1 MILFRTFPFLIVFL
15 WGFLGV
21 GNAYSQ
27 TGNDTL
33 PYDFHSPQQWQ
44 NPLYSSNGG
53 FFLSYPSI
61 LSPEIEYNSESGNYT
76 VNHSKSKFRIS
87 NPTYFTF
94 SEYSNY
100 NYDQQKQNYWKQKI
114 ASPSLNDQNKSK
126 GPLSIDI
133 GGEVFDKIFGN
144 SSVDIRPQG
153 SAELIFSVKHNN
165 TKNPTVPVDR
175 QATTSFDF
183 KQKIQMNVI
192 GKIGDKLQLNTNF
205 NTEATFNFDNK
216 IKLEYVGEEDEI
228 IKKIE
233 IGNVGLPLN
242 GTLITGSQSLL
253 GVKTQLQFGKATV
266 TTIFSKQESNSK
278 VIDVESG
285 AQTTEFDIYADQY
298 EANKHYFLSHY
309 FKDQYDNALEQLPFI
324 NSAVNITKL
333 EVWVTN
339 KTGTVENTRNILAFL
354 DLAESQQNIYNSN
367 LFTAN
372 PTLIFP
378 DNQSNNLYDQMLSE
392 GEILRNLNQISSV
405 FSPTSYPGFL
415 GSQDY
420 EKIERARLLSPSE
433 YTLHPQL
440 GYISLNSVIG
450 PDEVLAVA
458 FQYTIGGQTY
468 QVGEFTSNGPSAP
481 NSLYL
486 KLLKNINFSPRLPN
500 WDLMMKNIYSLGAY
514 NLSQDEF
521 YLDIVYENTKDN
533 GSITNYIPEGNINGQ
548 PLIKLL
554 GLDQLNSQQESRSD
568 GIFDFIPGITIVSS
582 NGRIIFP
589 VREPFGN
596 NLREKFTNPDIAD
609 VYAYDVLYDST
620 LNIAQQFPEFNKFRL
635 KGTYQSESGSEI
647 YLGVLSVEE
656 GSVVV
661 TAGGVRLEEG
671 TDYTVNYGMGKVTI
685 INDGILLS
693 GTPIRIA
700 VESNSFGLT
709 RKTLI
714 GTHVDYRVSDDFML
728 GGTILNLT
736 ERPYTKKVN
745 TGEEP
750 ISNTIWGLDGTYR
763 TKSTFL
769 TKVIDKIPFLDT
781 KEESSITATA
791 EFAHLIPGHQRAVGE
806 EGTAYIDD
814 FEASSTGIDIK
825 NAGSWF
831 LASIPNDPVLFP
843 ESQLPNQTPK
853 IGNLASGFNRGLLS
867 WYSIDPTFYRNT
879 STSPTHIQNDLAQLS
894 NHIVREVLEKEVFP
908 NRDPQFSSQIS
919 NIPLL
924 NINYNPFKRGPYNF
938 DADNIDS
945 QGSLLF
951 PETRWGGIMRKI
963 ESTDFETQNIE
974 FLEFWVMDPFN
985 DDSQNENGGTIILN
999 LGNISEDVLKDGFKS
1014 YENGL
1019 PTSNVIEN
1027 LDTSSSVWGYMPST
1041 FALTNTFDVQS
1052 NSRSLQD
1059 VGYDGL
1065 RDVDERA
1072 FFDTSYVQKLNQRFG
1087 NASQAYINAFE
1098 DPAGD
1103 NFQYFLGDD
1112 LDGQQA
1118 SILSR
1123 YEYYSGIDGNSAL
1136 PNPTTISSTSI
1147 PNTEDINFDNTLNE
1161 SESYFHYEIPIFPG
1175 MQVGENYIS
1184 DVQESEITTVDGRS
1198 RTIKWYQFKV
1208 PVQQPTKI
1216 VGSIRDFKSI
1226 RFVRMIMKDFE
1237 DPITLRL
1244 ATLELVRGEW
1254 RRYNFDLRE
1263 QGEYVPT
1270 DNDNNTIFDVSVVNI
1285 EENGKRSPIPYVLPP
1300 GIEQEIDNT
1309 TTSIR
1314 RQNEQSLVLKVCDL
1328 EDGDSRAAY
1337 KTFNNDFRTYKKL
1350 KMYVHAEASGVDQ
1363 TALKDND
1370 LHLFI
1375 RLGTDFNDNFYEYS
1389 VPLKLTPWGTS
1400 SLDDELIWPSENEI
1414 DLEFAI
1420 LQEVKK
1426 LRNKAIKDGLI
1437 ESSSEVYKNYLGE
1450 GEITVVGNP
1459 NLSQV
1464 KTIMLGIRNPKKGT
1478 SSQNTFSDD
1487 GLAKCGE
1494 IWLNELRLTDF
1505 DERGG
1510 YAANARLNARLADFA
1525 NVNFSGSMSTV
1536 GFGSIEQSLNNRQ
1549 KYDAYQYD
1557 ASSTFALGDFFSE
1570 KANLKIPL
1578 YVGMSESIQN
1588 PQYNPL
1594 DPDITLKESLNE
1606 LSSQEEKDSLKS
1618 IVQDYTKRKS
1628 INFTN
1633 VRKSQSANKSKKA
1646 RIYDLENFSLTYSR
1660 NELNSRSIS
1669 LTERTTI
1676 DTRAGL
1682 SYNFASAPKN
1692 IKPFSKVKLFKN
1704 KYFRLLRDFNFYTRP
1719 KAISFQTDLNRYYNK
1734 TQFRNINSDF
1744 ILEPSYAKGFLWN
1757 RNYSVKYDLTRTLKT
1772 EFKVRNSASID
1783 EPYGEISKLDPF
1795 YKEKRDTIWN
1805 NFINFGRPTIYH
1817 HDLNLSYNLPLNKFP
1832 LTNWISLTTKYSAS
1846 FDWIAAPVAIE
1857 RLGNT
1862 IQNNNSKQI
1871 NSTFNLTQLYK
1882 KIPYLNKVNKKFNS
1896 QRRPGRNGSRN
1907 TIVLPADQDT
1917 VKLTFQDYIDYAAN
1931 FAMMLKNVSVSYSQT
1946 HGTML
1951 PGFNRKPGFFGQD
1964 WTDMSPGIP
1973 FALGVQNIGID
1984 TLSGANGWLTNDTTL
1999 NQYSRTNNS
2008 ETLNLRSTVEPFK
2021 GFRIELTASR
2031 INSENNQSIFRFNSD
2046 GNYQAFNP
2054 IENGSYSISF
2064 ISWNTA
2070 FTKDFENHS
2079 SQTFQEFRNNR
2090 LIIANRLAALNPNP
2104 NPIDST
2110 GFPVGYQETSDE
2122 VLISSF
2128 LAAYAGK
2135 NPNTVSLN
2143 KFPKIPLPNWR
2154 INYDGL
2160 KNIKWFSKRFKTI
2173 TISHSYRST
2182 YSVGSYVTNLDYQD
2196 FNGDGWADQVNEAT
2210 NNYFNQYEFNQ
2221 VTLRESLSPLFK
2233 LDMTLKNSVLA
2244 RVEIKKD
2251 RTLTLGLS
2259 NNQLT
2264 ERSTSELI
2272 VGSGYRLKDLSFNVR
2287 AAGKQTQVKSD
2298 LDLKLDFSIRTN
2310 KVVIRQLVENLE
2322 EITGGNSVFS
2332 LKFTADYVVSSRLNL
2347 RLFYDRVFTNPY
2359 VTSSFESAVS
2369 NGGFSIRFTLAQ

>member
-1 MILFRTFPFLIVFL
+1 MLLRNSLFISVFICCL
-15 WGFLGV
+15 LGAK
-21 GNAYSQ
+21 GSFSQ
-27 TGNDTL
+27 SSNDSL
-33 PYDFHSPQQWQ
+33 PYNFDFQQQWQ
-44 NPLYSSNGG
+44 NPINISNSGLYLNN
-53 FFLSYPSI
+53 PSI
-61 LSPEIEYNSESGNYT
+61 LNPQIEYDSESGNYFI
-76 VNHSKSKFRIS
+76 NQNSNGFRIS
-87 NPTYFTF
+87 NPSYLTF
-94 SEYSNY
+94 EEYNDY
-100 NYDQQKQNYWKQKI
+100 NSSSQKQSYWKQKI
-114 ASPSLNDQNKSK
+114 SSSSLTDENKSK

-153 SAELIFSVKHNN
+153 SAELIFSIKHNN
-165 TKNPTVPVDR
+165 TENPSVALDR

-192 GKIGDKLQLNTNF
+192 GKIGDKLQLNTNY
-205 NTEATFNFDNK
+205 NTEATFDFDNK
-216 IKLEYVGEEDEI
+216 INLEYVGKEDEI

-233 IGNVGLPLN
+233 LGNVGLPLN

-253 GVKTQLQFGKATV
+253 GVKAQLQFGRATV
-266 TTIFSKQESNSK
+266 TTIVSQQKSSSKI
-278 VIDVESG
+278 IDVEGG
-285 AQTTEFDIYADQY
+285 AQTTDFDIYADQY
-298 EANKHYFLSHY
+298 EANKHFFLSHY
-309 FKDQYDNALEQLPFI
+309 FKDQYDQALQQLPYV
-324 NSAVNITKL
+324 NSAVNITKI

-354 DLAESQQNIYNSN
+354 DLAESQQNMFNTDLFSTNPSFIY
-367 LFTAN
+367 
-372 PTLIFP
+372 P
-378 DNQSNNLYDQMLSE
+378 DNQSNSLYEQMLSE
-392 GEILRNLNQISSV
+392 GEQLRNLNQISSV
-405 FSPTSYPGFL
+405 FSPSNYPGFI

-420 EKIERARLLSPSE
+420 EKLERARLLSPSE

-458 FQYTIGGQTY
+458 YQYTVGGQSF
-468 QVGEFTSNGPSAP
+468 QVGEFASSGPSAP

-486 KLLKNINFSPRLPN
+486 KLLKNINFSPVLPN

-514 NLSQDEF
+514 NLSQEEF
-521 YLDIVYENTKDN
+521 FLDVVFENTRDN
-533 GSITNYIPEGNINGQ
+533 GAITNYIPDGNLNGQ
-548 PLIKLL
+548 PLIKIL

-568 GIFDFIPGITIVSS
+568 GIFDFIPGLTIISS

-589 VREPFGN
+589 VREPFGEY
-596 NLREKFTNPDIAD
+596 LREKITDTDLADI
-609 VYAYDVLYDST
+609 YSYDILYDST
-620 LNIAQQFPEFNKFRL
+620 LNVAQQFPEFNKFRL
-635 KGTYQSESGSEI
+635 KGSYQSESGSEI

-661 TAGGVRLEEG
+661 TAGGVKLEEG
-671 TDYTVNYGMGKVTI
+671 SDYTVNYGMGKVNI

-700 VESNSFGLT
+700 VESNTFGLV
-709 RKTLI
+709 RKALI
-714 GTHVDYRVSDDFML
+714 GSHIDYRVSDDFML

-736 ERPYTKKVN
+736 ERPYTNKVN
-745 TGEEP
+745 TGDEP
-750 ISNTIWGLDGTYR
+750 ISNTIWGIDGTYR
-763 TKSTFL
+763 TKSTLL
-769 TKVIDKIPFLDT
+769 TKIVDKIPFLDT

-791 EFAHLIPGHQRAVGE
+791 EFAHLIPGHQRAVGK

-825 NAGSWF
+825 NPGSWF
-831 LASIPNDPVLFP
+831 LASIPFDPVLFP
-843 ESQLPNQTPK
+843 ESQLPNQAPRL
-853 IGNLASGFNRGLLS
+853 GNLASGFNRGLLS
-867 WYSIDPTFYRNT
+867 WYNIETTFYRNNQT
-879 STSPTHIQNDLAQLS
+879 TPDHIQADLNQLS
-894 NHIVREVLEKEVFP
+894 NHNVREVYEKEVFP
-908 NRDPQFSSQIS
+908 NKDPQFSSQIS
-919 NIPLL
+919 NIPLM
-924 NINYNPFKRGPYNF
+924 NITYNPTKRGPYNF
-938 DADNIDS
+938 DVDNINSNGD
-945 QGSLLF
+945 LLY
-951 PETRWGGIMRKI
+951 PELRWAGIMRKI

-985 DDSQNENGGTIILN
+985 DDSENESGGTIILN
-999 LGNISEDVLKDGFKS
+999 LGNVSEDVLKDGFKS

-1019 PTSNVIEN
+1019 PTTENIEN

-1041 FALTNTFDVQS
+1041 FALTNTFDAQS
-1052 NSRSLQD
+1052 TSRSFQD

-1065 RDVDERA
+1065 RDVDERV
-1072 FFDTSYVQKLNQRFG
+1072 FFDTSYVQKIVQKFG
-1087 NASQAYINAFE
+1087 NTSQAYTNAFQ

-1112 LDGQQA
+1112 LDAQQS

-1123 YEYYSGIDGNSAL
+1123 YEYYSGIDGNSDL
-1136 PNPTTISSTSI
+1136 PNPNTASSTSI

-1161 SESYFHYEIPIFPG
+1161 TESYFQYEIPIYPE
-1175 MQVGENYIS
+1175 MQVGESFIS
-1184 DVQESEITTVDGRS
+1184 DIQETQVETVNGQTRK
-1198 RTIKWYQFKV
+1198 IKWYQFKV
-1208 PVQQPTKI
+1208 PVQQPSKTI
-1216 VGSIRDFKSI
+1216 GSIRDFKSI
-1226 RFVRMIMKDFE
+1226 RFIRMIMKDFDE
-1237 DPITLRL
+1237 PITLRL
-1244 ATLELVRGEW
+1244 ASLELVRGEW
-1254 RRYNFDLRE
+1254 RRYNFDLQTE
-1263 QGEYVPT
+1263 GEYVPN
-1270 DNDNNTIFDVSVVNI
+1270 DNENNTIFDVSVVNI
-1285 EENGKRSPIPYVLPP
+1285 EENGERIPIPYVLPP
-1300 GIEQEIDNT
+1300 GVEQEIDNT

-1314 RQNEQSLVLKVCDL
+1314 KQNEQSLVLKVCDL

-1337 KTFNNDFRTYKKL
+1337 KSFNNDFRTYKRI
-1350 KMYVHAEASGVDQ
+1350 KMYVHAEASGEDESS
-1363 TALKDND
+1363 LNDND

-1389 VPLKLTPWGTS
+1389 IPLKLTPWGTS
-1400 SLDDELIWPSENEI
+1400 QTEDDIIWPLDNEI
-1414 DLEFAI
+1414 DVAFEV
-1420 LQEVKK
+1420 LQNVKK
-1426 LRNKAIKDGLI
+1426 LRNKAIRDGLL
-1437 ESSSEVYKNYLGE
+1437 ENTSEIYKNYLGDKI
-1450 GEITVVGNP
+1450 ITVVGNP

-1464 KTIMLGIRNPKKGT
+1464 KTIMLGIRNPKKGNNLQT
-1478 SSQNTFSDD
+1478 SFTDD
-1487 GLAKCGE
+1487 GLSKCGE

-1505 DERGG
+1505 DQRGG

-1536 GFGSIEQSLNNRQ
+1536 GFGTIEQSLNSRQ

-1570 KANLKIPL
+1570 KAGLKIPM
-1578 YVGMSESIQN
+1578 YVGMSEAIQT

-1606 LSSQEEKDSLKS
+1606 LPNEEERDSLKS
-1618 IVQDYTKRKS
+1618 IVQDFTKRKS

-1633 VRKSQSANKSKKA
+1633 IRKAPSSDKSKKPK
-1646 RIYDLENFSLTYSR
+1646 IYDVENFSLTYSR
-1660 NELNSRSIS
+1660 NELNSRNLS
-1669 LTERTTI
+1669 LQERTTI

-1682 SYNFASAPKN
+1682 NYNFSSAPKN

-1719 KAISFQTDLNRYYNK
+1719 KSISFQTNLNRYYNK

-1744 ILEPSYAKGFLWN
+1744 VLDPSYSKGFLWN
-1757 RNYSVKYDLTRTLKT
+1757 RNYNIKYDLTRTLKT

-1783 EPYGEISKLDPF
+1783 EPYGEISKLDPY
-1795 YKEKRDTIWN
+1795 YKEKRDTILN
-1805 NFINFGRPTIYH
+1805 NLLNFGRPTIYH
-1817 HDLNLSYNLPLNKFP
+1817 HDINVSYNVPINKFP
-1832 LTNWISLTTKYSAS
+1832 LTDWISLTTKYSAS
-1846 FDWIAAPVAIE
+1846 FDWIAAPVAIQQ
-1857 RLGNT
+1857 LGNT

-1882 KIPYLNKVNKKFNS
+1882 KVPYLNKVNKKLNTS
-1896 QRRPGRNGSRN
+1896 NRARNGSRN
-1907 TIVLPADQDT
+1907 TIILPADQDT
-1917 VKLTFQDYIDYAAN
+1917 VRLSFKDYLDHVAN
-1931 FAMMLKNVSVSYSQT
+1931 FAMMVKNVSLSYTQN
-1946 HGTML
+1946 HGTVL
-1951 PGFNRKPGFFGQD
+1951 PGFSPKPGFFGQD
-1964 WTDMSPGIP
+1964 WSQLAPGIP
-1973 FALGVQNIGID
+1973 FALGVQNLGID
-1984 TLSGANGWLTNDTTL
+1984 TISGANGWLTSDSTL
-1999 NQYSRTNNS
+1999 NQYTRSNNS

-2031 INSENNQSIFRFNSD
+2031 INSESSQSIFRANSSGD
-2046 GNYQAFNP
+2046 YESFNP
-2054 IENGSYSISF
+2054 IESGSYSVSF

-2070 FTKDFENHS
+2070 FVRDFENHS

-2135 NPNTVSLN
+2135 DPNNVSLN
-2143 KFPKIPLPNWR
+2143 KFPSIPLPNWR

-2160 KNIKWFSKRFKTI
+2160 KNLKWFSKRFKTI
-2173 TISHSYRST
+2173 TMSHSYRST
-2182 YSVGSYVTNLDYQD
+2182 YSVGSYVTNLDYED
-2196 FNGDGWADQVNEAT
+2196 YDRDGWADQVNEAT
-2210 NNYFNQYEFNQ
+2210 NNYFSQYEYNQ
-2221 VTLRESLSPLFK
+2221 ITLRESLSPLFK
-2233 LDMTLKNSVLA
+2233 IDMTLKNSVLA

-2272 VGSGYRLKDLSFNVR
+2272 IGSGYRLKDLTFNVR
-2287 AAGKQTQVKSD
+2287 AAGKQNQVKSD
-2298 LDLKLDFSIRTN
+2298 LDIKLDFSIRTN

-2322 EITGGNSVFS
+2322 EITGGNSVLS
-2332 LKFTADYVVSSRLNL
+2332 LKLTADYVVSSRLNL

-2359 VTSSFESAVS
+2359 VTSSFKTAVS

>member
-1 MILFRTFPFLIVFL
+1 MLLRNTLFLSVFICCL
-15 WGFLGV
+15 V
-21 GNAYSQ
+21 GTKFSFSQ
-27 TGNDTL
+27 SLNDTL
-33 PYDFHSPQQWQ
+33 PYSFDSQQQWQ
-44 NPLYSSNGG
+44 NPLENSNSGL
-53 FFLSYPSI
+53 FLSNPSV
-61 LSPEIEYNSESGNYT
+61 LSPQVEYDSESGNYFI
-76 VNHSKSKFRIS
+76 NQNNKNFRIS
-87 NPTYFTF
+87 NPSYLTF
-94 SEYSNY
+94 DEYNDY
-100 NYDQQKQNYWKQKI
+100 NSDQQKQSYWKQKI
-114 ASPSLNDQNKSK
+114 SSPSLKDENTSK

-165 TKNPTVPVDR
+165 TKNQSIPID
-175 QATTSFDF
+175 QQSTTSFDF

-205 NTEATFNFDNK
+205 NTESTFNFDNK

-233 IGNVGLPLN
+233 LGNVGLPLN

-253 GVKTQLQFGKATV
+253 GVKTQLQFGRATV

-278 VIDVESG
+278 VIDVEGG
-285 AQTTEFDIYADQY
+285 AQTTEFDLYADQY
-298 EANKHYFLSHY
+298 EANKHFFLSHY
-309 FKDQYDNALEQLPFI
+309 FKEQYDQALEQLPYV
-324 NSAVNITKL
+324 NSPVNITKI

-339 KTGTVENTRNILAFL
+339 RTGTVENTRNILAFL
-354 DLAESQQNIYNSN
+354 DLAESQQNIYNTD
-367 LFTAN
+367 LFFAN
-372 PTLIFP
+372 PGFIYP
-378 DNQSNNLYDQMLSE
+378 DNQNNNLYEQMLSE
-392 GEILRNLNQISSV
+392 GELLRNLNQLSSV
-405 FSPTSYPGFL
+405 ITPSSYPDFI
-415 GSQDY
+415 GSQDF
-420 EKIERARLLSPSE
+420 EKIERARLLSASE

-458 FQYTIGGQTY
+458 YQYTIGGQSF

-521 YLDIVYENTKDN
+521 YLDIVFENTRDN
-533 GSITNYIPEGNINGQ
+533 GAITNYIPDGNINGQ

-554 GLDQLNSQQESRSD
+554 GLDQLNSQQEARSD
-568 GIFDFIPGITIVSS
+568 GIFDFIPGLTIISS

-589 VREPFGN
+589 VREPFGQ
-596 NLREKFTNPDIAD
+596 NLREQFTDTDIAD
-609 VYAYDVLYDST
+609 IYSYDILYDST

-763 TKSTFL
+763 TKSTLL
-769 TKVIDKIPFLDT
+769 TKIVDKIPFLDT
-781 KEESSITATA
+781 KEESSVTATA
-791 EFAHLIPGHQRAVGE
+791 EFAHLIPGHQRAVGK

-843 ESQLPNQTPK
+843 ESQLPNQAPRL
-853 IGNLASGFNRGLLS
+853 GNLASGFNRGLLS
-867 WYSIDPTFYRNT
+867 WYRIDPTFYRNT
-879 STSPTHIQNDLAQLS
+879 STSPAHIQNDLVQLS
-894 NHIVREVLEKEVFP
+894 NHTVREVLEKEVFP
-908 NRDPQFSSQIS
+908 NKDPQFSSQIS

-924 NINYNPFKRGPYNF
+924 NIRFNPLKRGPYNF
-938 DADNIDS
+938 DVDAINNN
-945 QGSLLF
+945 GELLF
-951 PETRWGGIMRKI
+951 PELRWGGIMRKI

-985 DDSQNENGGTIILN
+985 ADSENQTGGTLILN
-999 LGNISEDVLKDGFKS
+999 LGNVSEDVLKDGFKS
-1014 YENGL
+1014 FENGL
-1019 PTSNVIEN
+1019 PTSTAIEN
-1027 LDTSSSVWGYMPST
+1027 IDTSSSVWGYMPST
-1041 FALTNTFDVQS
+1041 FALTNTFDVQAE
-1052 NSRSLQD
+1052 SRSFQD

-1065 RDVDERA
+1065 RDIDERA
-1072 FFDTSYVQKLNQRFG
+1072 FFDSSYVQKIVDKFG
-1087 NASQAYINAFE
+1087 NTSQAYLNAFQ

-1103 NFQYFLGDD
+1103 NFQYFLGEN
-1112 LDGQQA
+1112 LDVQQT
-1118 SILSR
+1118 SILDR
-1123 YEYYSGIDGNSAL
+1123 YEYFSGIDGNSAL
-1136 PNPTTISSTSI
+1136 PNPTTTSSTSI

-1161 SESYFHYEIPIFPG
+1161 SESYFQYEIPIFPG
-1175 MQVGENYIS
+1175 MEVGESFIS
-1184 DVQESEITTVDGRS
+1184 DIQESDITTVDGS
-1198 RTIKWYQFKV
+1198 TKTIKWYQFKV
-1208 PVQQPTKI
+1208 PVQQPSKTI
-1216 VGSIRDFKSI
+1216 GSIRDFKSI
-1226 RFVRMIMKDFE
+1226 RFIRMIMKDFE
-1237 DPITLRL
+1237 EPVTLRM
-1244 ATLELVRGEW
+1244 ASLELVRGEW
-1254 RRYNFDLRE
+1254 RRYNFDLSTE
-1263 QGEYVPT
+1263 GEYVPN
-1270 DNDNNTIFDVSVVNI
+1270 DNENNTIFDVSVVNI
-1285 EENGKRSPIPYVLPP
+1285 EENGERTPVPYVLPP

-1337 KTFNNDFRTYKKL
+1337 KSFNNDFRTYKRL
-1350 KMYVHAEASGVDQ
+1350 KMYVHAEASGVDES
-1363 TALKDND
+1363 LLNDND

-1375 RLGTDFNDNFYEYS
+1375 RLGTDFNNNFYEYS
-1389 VPLKLTPWGTS
+1389 IPLKLTAWGAS
-1400 SLDDELIWPSENEI
+1400 KLDDEIIWPIDNEI
-1414 DLEFAI
+1414 DIAFEI
-1420 LQEVKK
+1420 LQDVKK
-1426 LRNKAIKDGLI
+1426 LRNKAVRDGLL
-1437 ESSSEVYKNYLGE
+1437 ENSSEIYKSYLGE
-1450 GEITVVGNP
+1450 SIVSVVGNP

-1464 KTIMLGIRNPKKGT
+1464 KTIMLGVRNPKKG
-1478 SSQNTFSDD
+1478 SNDQSNFADD
-1487 GLAKCGE
+1487 GLSKCGE

-1510 YAANARLNARLADFA
+1510 YAANARINARLADFA

-1536 GFGSIEQSLNNRQ
+1536 GFGSIDQSLNNRQ

-1578 YVGMSESIQN
+1578 YIGMSEAIQN

-1606 LSSQEEKDSLKS
+1606 LPTQEDRDTLKS
-1618 IVQDYTKRKS
+1618 IVQDFTKRKS

-1633 VRKSQSANKSKKA
+1633 VRKAQSSDKSKKA
-1646 RIYDLENFSLTYSR
+1646 RIYDVENFSLTYSR
-1660 NELNSRSIS
+1660 NELTSRNIS
-1669 LTERTTI
+1669 LKERTTI

-1682 SYNFASAPKN
+1682 TYNFSSAPKN

-1719 KAISFQTDLNRYYNK
+1719 KSISFQTDLNRYYNK
-1734 TQFRNINSDF
+1734 TQFRNINSNFVLD
-1744 ILEPSYAKGFLWN
+1744 PSYSKGFLWN

-1795 YKEKRDTIWN
+1795 YQEKRDTIWN
-1805 NFINFGRPTIYH
+1805 NLINFGRPTIYH
-1817 HDLNLSYNLPLNKFP
+1817 HDINVSYNVPINKFP

-1846 FDWIAAPVAIE
+1846 FDWIAAPVAIQ
-1857 RLGNT
+1857 RFGNT

-1882 KIPYLNKVNKKFNS
+1882 KVPYLNKVNKKLNS
-1896 QRRPGRNGSRN
+1896 QNRPGRNGSRN
-1907 TIVLPADQDT
+1907 AIILPPDQDT
-1917 VKLTFQDYIDYAAN
+1917 VRLSFKDYLDYAAN
-1931 FAMMLKNVSVSYSQT
+1931 FAMMVKNVSVSYSQN
-1946 HGTML
+1946 HGTVL
-1951 PGFNRKPGFFGQD
+1951 PGFSPKPGFFGQD
-1964 WTDMSPGIP
+1964 WSQLAPGIP
-1973 FALGVQNIGID
+1973 FALGVQNLGID
-1984 TLSGANGWLTNDTTL
+1984 TISGDNGWLTSDTTL
-1999 NQYSRTNNS
+1999 NQYSRNNNS

-2031 INSENNQSIFRFNSD
+2031 INSENTQSIFRTNSFGD
-2046 GNYQAFNP
+2046 YQSYNP
-2054 IENGSYSISF
+2054 IENGSYSVSF

-2070 FTKDFENHS
+2070 FISDFADHS
-2079 SQTFQEFRNNR
+2079 SQTFQDFRNNR
-2090 LIIANRLAALNPNP
+2090 IIIANRLADLNPNP

-2110 GFPVGYQETSDE
+2110 GFPLGYQETSDE

-2135 NPNTVSLN
+2135 DPNKVSLN

-2160 KNIKWFSKRFKTI
+2160 KNLKWFSKRFKTI
-2173 TISHSYRST
+2173 TMSHSYRST

-2196 FNGDGWADQVNEAT
+2196 FDRDGWADQVNDAT

-2272 VGSGYRLKDLSFNVR
+2272 IGSGYRLKDLSFNVR

-2298 LDLKLDFSIRTN
+2298 LDIKLDFSIRTN

-2332 LKFTADYVVSSRLNL
+2332 LKLTADYVVSSRLNL

-2359 VTSSFESAVS
+2359 VSSSFQSAVS